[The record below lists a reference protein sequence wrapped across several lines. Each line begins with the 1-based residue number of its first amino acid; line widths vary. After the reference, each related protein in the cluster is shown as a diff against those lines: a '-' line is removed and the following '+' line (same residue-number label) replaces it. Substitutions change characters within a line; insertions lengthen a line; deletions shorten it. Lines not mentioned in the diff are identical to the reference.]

1 MKIININFNKS
12 DKIIF
17 GSIFFISFLIF
28 LFYVNLNA
36 DINFYDEKNYLYN
49 SQKILDNGLFGYESE
64 FRTYLYPTIIASI
77 RSIWNDTGVD
87 PFEGDTDPFKTNTAE
102 LLTTKIIISVLQ
114 YAVYLGS
121 VIFIANSAVWKNN
134 NKIIWHSV
142 IAFGFLNPFLIQST
156 TLFLTDLLASCFL
169 VVSIFSLIRLD
180 LNRSKFVLFAIG
192 LFYAAVMLRPSS
204 MILLPVVVG
213 IILFRFLK
221 HKNINFLKISLISLA
236 LLVIIMPQ
244 LYQNVTKQGEWMPF
258 ITAPLLEIAL
268 SGATTHMK
276 MATIVVPG
284 EDGLMYYDP
293 PFPAGDRSANIY
305 QVLLEKPSTFLFLI
319 FSHIFAAFDWD
330 FVDIYIKEYHPPDRI
345 PASLLIYSTWFFAIC
360 GFFVTRKNFFI
371 ENRFLLTTLII
382 SAILLL
388 VFIVTTLPEIRYTYP
403 IFLLLLPFSG
413 YGVKYLFDSTTHNNK
428 TSKLWIKR
436 IGFITV
442 YLLFISTFFYISFL
456 FSYQTG
462 RIDWFGFF
470 NL

>member
-36 DINFYDEKNYLYN
+36 DVNFYDEKNYLYN
-49 SQKILDNGLFGYESE
+49 SQKILDNGMFGYESE

-77 RSIWNDTGVD
+77 KFISNDD
-87 PFEGDTDPFKTNTAE
+87 
-102 LLTTKIIISVLQ
+102 LITTKIIISVLQ

-142 IAFGFLNPFLIQST
+142 IAFGFLNPFLIQAT
-156 TLFLTDLLASCFL
+156 TLFLTDLLASCFI

-192 LFYAAVMLRPSS
+192 LFYASVMIRPTS
-204 MILLPVVVG
+204 IIFLPIVMG
-213 IILFRFLK
+213 LILFRILK
-221 HKNINFLKISLISLA
+221 NKNINFLKVSLIALA
-236 LLVIIMPQ
+236 LLVIFMPQ
-244 LYQNVTKQGEWMPF
+244 LYQNVTKQGEWTPLV
-258 ITAPLLEIAL
+258 TAQLYEGQISWAANFMKY
-268 SGATTHMK
+268 ATV
-276 MATIVVPG
+276 TIPG
-284 EDGLMYYDP
+284 EEKQLVYYP
-293 PFPAGDRSANIY
+293 PFPTDNPNANIY
-305 QVLLEKPSTFLFLI
+305 QLFLENPSTSLFLYS
-319 FSHIFAAFDWD
+319 SHIFGVLDWD
-330 FVDIYIKEYHPPDRI
+330 YVDTYIKEYYPLNRI
-345 PASLLIYSTWFFAIC
+345 PSSLLIYSTWFFVIC
-360 GFFVTRKNFFI
+360 GIFSARKNFFI

-382 SAILLL
+382 SAILYLA
-388 VFIVTTLPEIRYTYP
+388 FIATTHVELRWGYP

-413 YGVKYLFDSTTHNNK
+413 YGIKYLFNSTIHNNK

-462 RIDWFGFF
+462 RIDWFSFF
-470 NL
+470 KL

>member
-1 MKIININFNKS
+1 LKLIHINFNNS

-17 GSIFFISFLIF
+17 GSIFFISFLLF

-36 DINFYDEKNYLYN
+36 DIDFYDEKNYLYN

-64 FRTYLYPTIIASI
+64 FRPYLYPAIIASLKI
-77 RSIWNDTGVD
+77 FSNDDV
-87 PFEGDTDPFKTNTAE
+87 
-102 LLTTKIIISVLQ
+102 TTKIIISVLQ

-142 IAFGFLNPFLIQST
+142 IALGFLNPFLIQAT
-156 TLFLTDLLASCFL
+156 TLFLTDLLASCFI

-192 LFYAAVMLRPSS
+192 LFYASVMMRPSS
-204 MILLPVVVG
+204 VILLPMIVG
-213 IILFRFLK
+213 IILFRILK

-244 LYQNVTKQGEWMPF
+244 LYQNVTKQGEWTPF
-258 ITAPLLEIAL
+258 ITAPLFELAL
-268 SGATTHMK
+268 SGSTIQMKVAT
-276 MATIVVPG
+276 VVIPG
-284 EDGLMYYDP
+284 EEGLMHYYL
-293 PFPAGDRSANIY
+293 PFQAGDRIANIY
-305 QVLLEKPSTFLFLI
+305 LVLLENPSKFLFLYS
-319 FSHIFAAFDWD
+319 SHIFATFDWD
-330 FVDIYIKEYHPPDRI
+330 YVDIYIKEYHPPDRI
-345 PASLLIYSTWFFAIC
+345 PSSLLIYSTWFFAIC
-360 GFFVTRKNFFI
+360 GFFATRKNFFI

-382 SAILLL
+382 SAILFL
-388 VFIVTTLPEIRYTYP
+388 VFIITIVPEVRYTYP

-413 YGVKYLFDSTTHNNK
+413 YGIKYIFDSTTHNNK

-442 YLLFISTFFYISFL
+442 YLLFISAFFYISFL